1 MMRVLLVAPEAVGVP
16 RLAWVD
22 ELTAIAGVE
31 GVELTVCGGRQATRA
46 GVAARLRCEWDVII
60 WSGHGAPGRLLLA
73 DGPVGADWL
82 ACMMRQQPPGVVVLS
97 ACFSGARDEALHSIA
112 ETLSQSSVTCVGMWV
127 EVEDRAAVVYDVE
140 FVRAYAS
147 GGSVAVAHRVAVQQV
162 ALEYPGQ
169 AGAAFLLPGL
179 VNGYGKIRDELAA
192 ITRRLAV
199 VEEKLDG
206 LLSIGTRSA

>member
-1 MMRVLLVAPEAVGVP
+1 MRVLLVAPEAVGVP

-22 ELTAIAGVE
+22 ELTAIAGVD

-46 GVAARLRCEWDVII
+46 GVAARLRCECDVII

-140 FVRAYAS
+140 FARAYAS

-179 VNGYGKIRDELAA
+179 VNGYGKVEKRLGA
-192 ITRRLAV
+192 IEGRLET
-199 VEEKLDG
+199 VERKLDR
-206 LLSIGTRSA
+206 LCV

>member
-1 MMRVLLVAPEAVGVP
+1 MTLHVLLIAPEAVGVP

-22 ELTAIAGVE
+22 ELTAIGGVD
-31 GVELTVCGGRQATRA
+31 GVELTVCGGIHATRA
-46 GVAARLRCEWDVII
+46 AVAARLRCEWDLIL
-60 WSGHGAPGRLLLA
+60 WSGHGAPGRLLLV

-82 ACMMRQQPPGVVVLS
+82 ACMMRQQPPGVAVLS

-127 EVEDRAAVVYDVE
+127 GVEDRAAVVYDVE
-140 FVRAYAS
+140 FVRAYAI
-147 GGSVAVAHRVAVQQV
+147 GGSVAVAHRVAVAQV
-162 ALEYPGQ
+162 AMEYPSQ

-179 VNGYGKIRDELAA
+179 VNGYGKIRDELSG

-206 LLSIGTRSA
+206 LLSR

>member
-1 MMRVLLVAPEAVGVP
+1 MRVLLIAPEAMGVP

-31 GVELTVCGGRQATRA
+31 GVELMVCGGLQATRA

-127 EVEDRAAVVYDVE
+127 GVEDRAAVVYDVE
-140 FVRAYAS
+140 FVRAYAI
-147 GGSVAVAHRVAVQQV
+147 GGSVAVAHRVAVSQV
-162 ALEYPGQ
+162 AMEYPSQ

-179 VNGYGKIRDELAA
+179 VNGYGKIAGELRE
-192 ITRRLAV
+192 IQRRLDI
-199 VEEKLDG
+199 VESKIDG
-206 LLSIGTRSA
+206 ILQTL